1 MENIYLYNY
10 ITDFFS
16 NYLPEQRG
24 YSKNTISSYKDTF
37 IILLQFFKEYYKLS
51 SNKIRIDDLNKDKI
65 IEFINYLS
73 NVKNNSSSTTNQ
85 RLCAI
90 HCFCKYLQ
98 KKDISFL
105 NITSEILNIETKK
118 IIKKEMYYLTKDEIR
133 QLFNVFDIN
142 RVNHLRDYTIISLL
156 YDSGARVQEL
166 IDLKS
171 KDINFNDNTIKL
183 IGKGN
188 KIRIVPISSEVIK
201 ILYKYIEKYKIIQ
214 NSDTIVFTNS
224 RKTKL
229 TREGIKYIIRK
240 YGKLAN
246 LEYNKITPHTFRHTK
261 AMHLLENDI
270 NLIYIRDFLGHSS
283 VVTTEIYAK
292 ANPEV
297 KRKAIENLSN
307 EIIVEH
313 KYDNNEKEELLNW
326 LRTVI

>member
-1 MENIYLYNY
+1 MC
-10 ITDFFS
+10 
-16 NYLPEQRG
+16 
-24 YSKNTISSYKDTF
+24 YSLFLQIFTKKN
-37 IILLQFFKEYYKLS
+37 
-51 SNKIRIDDLNKDKI
+51 
-65 IEFINYLS
+65 
-73 NVKNNSSSTTNQ
+73 
-85 RLCAI
+85 
-90 HCFCKYLQ
+90 
-98 KKDISFL
+98 ISFL

-133 QLFNVFDIN
+133 QLFSVFDIN
-142 RVNHLRDYTIISLL
+142 KINHLRDYTIISLL

-229 TREGIKYIIRK
+229 TREGIKYIIKK
-240 YGKLAN
+240 YVKLAN

-307 EIIVEH
+307 EIIVEQ
-313 KYDNNEKEELLNW
+313 KYDNNEKEELLAW